1 MSFKQLACT
10 PCQIAGKCNGLYQLY
25 GEIVTCIA
33 NSMHPGICWE
43 NESALRAIKL
53 VETYIMVNIV

>member
-25 GEIVTCIA
+25 GEIV
-33 NSMHPGICWE
+33 
-43 NESALRAIKL
+43 L
-53 VETYIMVNIV
+53 